1 MVVTPSC
8 AVTMVVMVFDPTANA
23 IAPDAVPEATVV
35 PSTVIVAVGS
45 ALVGVTVMEV
55 TPVTTLAV

>member
-1 MVVTPSC
+1 M
-8 AVTMVVMVFDPTANA
+8 FEPTASA
-23 IAPDAVPEATVV
+23 IAPDAVPEFTVV